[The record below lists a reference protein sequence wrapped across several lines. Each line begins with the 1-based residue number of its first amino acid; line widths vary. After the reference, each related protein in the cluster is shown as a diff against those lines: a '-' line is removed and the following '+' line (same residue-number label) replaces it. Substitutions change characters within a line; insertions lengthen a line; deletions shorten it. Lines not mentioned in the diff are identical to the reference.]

1 MTSAGAAL
9 AAAIEQLGTAGV
21 PEPRPDAEVLLAHA
35 LGTSRTD
42 VIARAREPLL
52 QEVAAR
58 FERLVRSEEH
68 TSELQSPYDLVC
80 RLLRE
85 KKKKTLAYLMPVI
98 RSGKRVIISTG
109 TKNLQEQLFQKDI
122 PSLEK
127 ALFPEGDR
135 KLSVCRMQGRNE

>member
-58 FERLVRSEEH
+58 FERLVARRAARVSLH
-68 TSELQSPYDLVC
+68 HLIVSNPPYVSDAELAA
-80 RLLRE
+80 
-85 KKKKTLAYLMPVI
+85 LA
-98 RSGKRVIISTG
+98 
-109 TKNLQEQLFQKDI
+109 
-122 PSLEK
+122 
-127 ALFPEGDR
+127 PEVRGHAPR
-135 KLSVCRMQGRNE
+135 A